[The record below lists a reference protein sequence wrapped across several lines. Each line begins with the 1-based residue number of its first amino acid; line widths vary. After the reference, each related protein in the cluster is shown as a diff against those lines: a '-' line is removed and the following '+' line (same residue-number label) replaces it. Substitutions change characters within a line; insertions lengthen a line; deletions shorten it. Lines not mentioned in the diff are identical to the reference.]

1 MSPNK
6 SSSLSNPP
14 THIELSFTLRRT
26 FVLQPDIEDLLESVC
41 HTDTHTRGSLLIISL
56 KHLWQQI
63 APFLKSKILESTRN
77 WTYNEWLMSKIIP
90 CKICMK
96 QIHHCQAHSLLTHLH
111 GEDFQTLSKVSK
123 YSLLIP
129 STWSIEVFL

>member
-26 FVLQPDIEDLLESVC
+26 FVLQPDIEDLPESVF
-41 HTDTHTRGSLLIISL
+41 HTDTHTRGSLLAISL
-56 KHLWQQI
+56 KHLWQQNCPI
-63 APFLKSKILESTRN
+63 LKVQDSRN
-77 WTYNEWLMSKIIP
+77 WTYNEWPVSKIIP